1 MTPSLVSGQK
11 LIFDILLFKWLQ
23 NGCAG
28 TLELKNIYTAT
39 V

>member
-11 LIFDILLFKWLQ
+11 LMFDILLFKWLQ

-28 TLELKNIYTAT
+28 TLELLYIYTAT